1 MSVLKILFVILL
13 ITLVIY
19 GVTRAIE
26 RRGIAPT
33 PKRQPPP
40 RQVAPDDDP
49 DFLWDIERRRRHQA
63 KNPKPGPK
71 KPGPE
76 KPGPE
81 KPGPEAGPAR
91 PASYQSSEPG
101 DSEADGTT

>member
-1 MSVLKILFVILL
+1 MLKILLVLL
-13 ITLVIY
+13 AIALVVY

-33 PKRQPPP
+33 LKRKPAP

-63 KNPKPGPK
+63 KEPK
-71 KPGPE
+71 
-76 KPGPE
+76 
-81 KPGPEAGPAR
+81 A
-91 PASYQSSEPG
+91 EPG
-101 DSEADGTT
+101 QDTESDSPGSDSPGSEDPESSGTT